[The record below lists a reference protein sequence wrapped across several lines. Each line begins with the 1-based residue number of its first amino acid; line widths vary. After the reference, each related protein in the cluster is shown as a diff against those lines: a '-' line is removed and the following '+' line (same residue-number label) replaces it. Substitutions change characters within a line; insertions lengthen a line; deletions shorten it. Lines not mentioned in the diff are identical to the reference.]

1 MNDKSTR
8 KHALERK
15 VEEIGV
21 IESGKET
28 TMKNHE
34 ETQR

>member
-8 KHALERK
+8 KHALKGK

-21 IESGKET
+21 IESRKET
-28 TMKNHE
+28 TMKDHE
-34 ETQR
+34 ET

>member
-8 KHALERK
+8 KQALKGK

-28 TMKNHE
+28 TMKDHE
-34 ETQR
+34 ET

>member
-8 KHALERK
+8 KHALKGK
-15 VEEIGV
+15 VEKIGV
-21 IESGKET
+21 IETGKET
-28 TMKNHE
+28 TMKDNK